1 MDGPRCGRGK
11 LVSPW
16 PLRWPY
22 APAMSAGLLTAT
34 ASAVAEPIVQIG
46 GLTRF
51 AMSAVRASLTSKP
64 RSDLLWP
71 VLYQIGWKSLPV
83 ILVTGAFIGMV
94 LAVQTFDQLKMMG
107 MESTLGAVINISLV
121 KELGP
126 VLAAVMLAGRVGS
139 SIAAE
144 LGTMKVSEQID
155 AIDALGADPMKVLV
169 VPRVWGCVLL
179 IPMLTL
185 MADAVGMLSGYVFS
199 TQALGIDSFHYW
211 DHSIGYVTFYDCFTG
226 TSKSILFGAAI
237 AVVSCHRGM
246 ASEAGA
252 QGVGRAATEAFV
264 QTFIAILLIDFVT
277 GMIFTPLYYMIWPA
291 VTLADAGAASMGVLG

>member
-1 MDGPRCGRGK
+1 
-11 LVSPW
+11 
-16 PLRWPY
+16 
-22 APAMSAGLLTAT
+22 MSAGAL
-34 ASAVAEPIVQIG
+34 SIIAEPVCQIG

-51 AMSAVRASLTSKP
+51 AFHAFRASLTSRP
-64 RSDLLWP
+64 RPDLLWP

-83 ILVTGAFIGMV
+83 ILVTGGFIGMV
-94 LAVQTFDQLKMMG
+94 LAVQTYDQLKMMG

-126 VLAAVMLAGRVGS
+126 VLAAVMLAGRVGGS
-139 SIAAE
+139 MAAE
-144 LGTMKVSEQID
+144 LGTMRVTEQID

-185 MADAVGMLSGYVFS
+185 MADAVGMLSGYLFS
-199 TQALGIDSFHYW
+199 TRALGIDAFHYW
-211 DHSIGYVTFYDCFTG
+211 DHSVGYVTAYDVATG

-237 AVVSCHRGM
+237 AVVSCYRGT
-246 ASEAGA
+246 ASAAGA
-252 QGVGRAATEAFV
+252 EGVGRAATEAFV
-264 QTFIAILLIDFVT
+264 QSFIAILLVDFVT

-291 VTLADAGAASMGVLG
+291 VSLAAADPSLAAGTLS